1 MKLDTF
7 FDNFGLLAD
16 APNGV
21 QKLREMILQLAVQG
35 NLVPQDPKDE
45 PASVLLEKI
54 KAEKERLIKEGKIKK
69 TKPLPSI
76 KPGEIPY
83 EIPIGWEWI
92 RLGEMGFTQTG
103 TTPSKSNPAYFGKY
117 IPFIKPADIF
127 ENSVNYENEGLSKQG
142 LKHGRLIESNSV
154 LMVCIGGSIGKVNF
168 IERAC
173 SCNQQINTITLYA
186 GILYNLLNY
195 FMRSPYFQNEVVSRA
210 PKTTL
215 PIISKGKWELIPT
228 PLPPANEQ
236 KRIVAKVDKLMAL
249 CDELEVRKQQVSK
262 NCIQLNDASI
272 HKLLTARKPKK
283 FNKHWQRIC
292 DNFDLLYNKLENVTK
307 LRQAILQLAVQGKL
321 VPQNPKDEPASV
333 LLEKIKT
340 EKDRLI
346 KEGKIKKSKPLPPIN
361 PDEISYELPNGWEWV
376 RLSILCET
384 ITKGSS
390 PKWQGVNYV
399 DSSDGILFITS
410 ENVRN
415 YYLKLDKAK
424 YVEVKFNK
432 IEPRSILKRNDIL
445 MNIVG
450 ASIGRTAF
458 FDLEEVANINQAVCL
473 IRMLNTNRFFEM
485 KYFLYFFNS
494 PVCIGYMFDK
504 QVDNARPN
512 LSMTNISQFA
522 IPFPSKNEQKRI
534 VAKVDQLMVLC
545 DELET
550 SLSQSQKD
558 CNRLMEATVAEILAA

>member
-7 FDNFGLLAD
+7 FNNFGLMAD

-35 NLVPQDPKDE
+35 KLVPQDPKDE

-54 KAEKERLIKEGKIKK
+54 KAEKERLLKEGKIKK
-69 TKPLPSI
+69 SKSLPSI
-76 KPGEIPY
+76 KLGEIPY

-210 PKTTL
+210 SKTTL
-215 PIISKGKWELIPT
+215 PIINKGKWELIPT

-236 KRIVAKVDKLMAL
+236 KRIVTKVDELMAL
-249 CDELEVRKQQVSK
+249 CDELEVRKQQVSA

-272 HKLLTARKPKK
+272 HKLLTVREPKK
-283 FNKHWQRIC
+283 FNNHWQRIC
-292 DNFDLLYNKLENVTK
+292 DNFDLLYSKPENVTK
-307 LRQAILQLAVQGKL
+307 LRQAVLQLAVQGKL
-321 VPQNPKDEPASV
+321 IPQDPKDEPASV
-333 LLEKIKT
+333 LLEKIKA
-340 EKDRLI
+340 EREQLI
-346 KEGKIKKSKPLPPIN
+346 KKAEIKTPKPLPSIKP
-361 PDEISYELPNGWEWV
+361 EEFSYELPEGWEWI
-376 RLSILCET
+376 RL
-384 ITKGSS
+384 G
-390 PKWQGVNYV
+390 N
-399 DSSDGILFITS
+399 ITS
-410 ENVRN
+410 PDRGVTYGIVKLGPEPDSGGIKTLRCSDVLYRKISTQNARSVRSDISAQ
-415 YYLKLDKAK
+415 YK
-424 YVEVKFNK
+424 
-432 IEPRSILKRNDIL
+432 RTILQGGELL
-445 MNIVG
+445 MNIRGTLGGCGIVG
-450 ASIGRTAF
+450 EELKGYNIAR
-458 FDLEEVANINQAVCL
+458 EVALIPLVKKIESRFILDVISSPYIQINTIQNLRGIAYKGLNLNILKNFL
-473 IRMLNTNRFFEM
+473 I
-485 KYFLYFFNS
+485 
-494 PVCIGYMFDK
+494 P
-504 QVDNARPN
+504 
-512 LSMTNISQFA
+512 
-522 IPFPSKNEQKRI
+522 IPPLPEQKRI
-534 VAKVDQLMVLC
+534 VAKVDELMAFC

-550 SLSQSQKD
+550 RLSQSQTD
-558 CNRLMEATVAEILAA
+558 CDRLMEAAVAGILAA